1 VWSPSEFRE
10 LVSGRRRGLRA
21 ALLRGALRAAEVPYA
36 WAVRVRNRRYDR
48 VPAAVH
54 RAGVPVVSIG
64 NVTLGGTGKTPL
76 VAWTAR
82 WLRERGVRVAI
93 VSRGYG
99 AEAGARNDEAL
110 ELELQLPDV
119 PHVQDRDRVAA
130 ARVAVEELDCQLILL
145 DDGFQHRRLHRDL
158 DVVLLDAT
166 EPFGFGHVFPRGT
179 LREPLSG
186 LARADVVVL
195 SRADLAEPRERG
207 QLRQEVAR
215 YAPGAAWCEAVHA
228 PRHLVDRDGNASPL
242 DVLPETRAAAF
253 CGIGNPPA
261 FWRTLEAL
269 GCHPVAQREFP
280 DHYLYQREDI
290 ADLTQWAAEHRAQL
304 AVCTRKDLVKL
315 RLLQLGNIPLR
326 AVAIEQSF
334 RAGQGDFEQRLASIA
349 DQITGT

>member
-1 VWSPSEFRE
+1 MWSSSDFRD
-10 LVSGRRRGLRA
+10 LVSGRRRGPRA
-21 ALLRGALRAAEVPYA
+21 ALLRGALAAVEVPYA

-48 VPAAVH
+48 VSTTVH
-54 RAGVPVVSIG
+54 RAGVPVISIG
-64 NVTLGGTGKTPL
+64 NLTLGGTGKTPL

-82 WLRERGVRVAI
+82 WFRERGVRVAI

-130 ARVAVEELDCQLILL
+130 AGVAIEELDCQLILL

-158 DVVLLDAT
+158 DVVLLDAL
-166 EPFGFGHVFPRGT
+166 EPLGFGHVFPRGT
-179 LREPLSG
+179 LREPLAG

-195 SRADLAEPRERG
+195 SRADLIEPRERA
-207 QLRQEVAR
+207 QLRQQVAR

-228 PRHLVDRDGNASPL
+228 PQHLLDRDGNCASL
-242 DVLPETRAAAF
+242 DVLQAARVAAF

-290 ADLTQWAAEHRAQL
+290 VDLTQWSSQHGADL
-304 AVCTRKDLVKL
+304 VVCTRKDLVKL
-315 RLLQLGNIPLR
+315 RLLMLGSIPLR

-334 RAGQGDFEQRLASIA
+334 RAGQDQFEQRLASIA
-349 DQITGT
+349 DPIT